1 MNMCVGRNLWFL
13 LFLISTLLL
22 LSSSSHIQNIAL
34 RVHYKERRQIH
45 IPHNKIFSQTGAVEW
60 KLYNNRR
67 KKLRL
72 GLSIFS
78 LFL

>member
-1 MNMCVGRNLWFL
+1 MNMCVGRNLWFQ

-22 LSSSSHIQNIAL
+22 LSSSSHIHNIAL
-34 RVHYKERRQIH
+34 PMHCKERKQIDSF
-45 IPHNKIFSQTGAVEW
+45 HNKILSQIGVVQS
-60 KLYNNRR
+60 KLPDNQR